1 VRRVVFDA
9 NVLIA
14 APISDRGAPAAL
26 IVAVAAP
33 PPSAGRFTSAP
44 DRARARRE
52 PAKFDRYAT
61 PDEKREFVEA
71 GRLLGHHAED
81 PPVSRSASPPIPRTT
96 T

>member
-33 PPSAGRFTSAP
+33 PP
-44 DRARARRE
+44 
-52 PAKFDRYAT
+52 
-61 PDEKREFVEA
+61 
-71 GRLLGHHAED
+71 
-81 PPVSRSASPPIPRTT
+81 
-96 T
+96 